1 MRRDVTHSAPG
12 GPPMH
17 IGSFTHPRWPLL
29 WLAIL
34 FGGMLL
40 LAFVFARMV
49 SAADEGIT
57 LDPAMDLAVTEGED
71 ASYTVVLTGDTPP
84 SGDVTVTIESSNI
97 DVVVDTVPDVEG
109 DAGTTGSQRILTFTA
124 VNYTMP
130 QTVMLMTDDD
140 DTIDEVAYLTH
151 AVTSSDAA
159 FNDIADSDLRVEV
172 ADDDT
177 AGVTFVSGTGDDA
190 FDPTTVALEVPETDA
205 SVDVAT
211 YTVVLTAE
219 PAADVTVTISSDN
232 ADVTFRSGTRS
243 AGMIDGVSVSEA
255 VLTLTFTDA
264 NWDQT
269 QNVETAV
276 ADDATTEDETVV
288 LTHAITSPDGGYND
302 LADQTVKIEI
312 TDDDLADLTFVDTT
326 APDDDR
332 SLDVT
337 EDSRET
343 YTVALAAQPTA
354 DVMVTINSS
363 DNGAVG
369 VRTDINDAFGANA
382 QLTFTMDDYATAQTV
397 TVLARADGNA
407 VSENVT
413 LSHAVAS
420 EDEKFNDTAI
430 IGAKIAAVP
439 DDATDKDD
447 QIAAARNSLN
457 VAVEAV
463 DTSAGIRMSE
473 TTLTLVDGAVSG
485 DSMLSAQ
492 YTVTLQAAPAGTVT
506 VAVVRSD
513 AAAPNGDV
521 EVTPESHTFPP
532 GTLSQTFSIALTED
546 LDTAAEASITLSHTI
561 TSSDEA
567 GDAAYTALSPEVVAS
582 FKDDDPAGVT
592 FTSSPVAVDEGGSGT
607 YTVVLVAEPT
617 AAVTVSIMSDN
628 TDVTVEPASL
638 TFVGAD
644 PAEGEAQ
651 WETAQTVTV
660 NAASDANNVDEE
672 VILSHGVSSADA
684 KFIST
689 ALMTAAGDAA
699 VADLEEDATDEA
711 KAEARATAEA
721 AALKVTVNV
730 TDKSAGVRISE
741 TMLMVT
747 EGGSD
752 SYTVVLQKAPTDDVT
767 VAIMSDNEDVTL
779 NPDSLT
785 FTSSNFSAARTVT
798 VQVADD
804 AATDD
809 EMATL
814 THMVTSNDIE
824 YDQIDKRIGVDS
836 VAVEIADDTRAVV
849 VSDISSVAEGGMA
862 SFTVVLSEVP
872 SADVSVTVSSDMA
885 DVLAVDGADGD
896 GNLELTFTTDEMTDE
911 ADTFGWGEPQT
922 VMLTAAENT
931 ADEAVNPTVTIT
943 LSPDGGYS
951 DAQTVMIE
959 VMDNDI
965 TGVAISQLG
974 AVIEGGS
981 GEFTVVLGAAPTGDV
996 TVTISSSDSA
1006 VVTVDEADA
1015 DTGELTLTFTMAE
1028 MTDEADTFGWGEPQT
1043 VMVTAPEDGDTDD
1056 GSASLAIMVSSMDA
1070 AYNGRSATVPV
1081 FVSDND
1087 PLLVPVVGP
1096 GLTISQPEPV
1106 DEGGSGQFTIFLNA
1120 APEAEVT
1127 IAISSGNAA
1136 VTVAPTSLTFTADNF
1151 DTAQAVTVMAA
1162 EDDDTDHFQALLTF
1176 TVTSTDTD
1184 YSGLTPTVVVLVAN
1198 NDAVEVERP
1207 VPVVGPGLTISQ
1219 PEPVPEGGSG
1229 EFTIFLNAA
1238 PEAEVTI
1245 AISSGNAAVTVA
1257 PTSLTF
1263 TADNFDTEQTV
1274 TVMAAE
1280 DDDTE
1285 HLQALLTF
1293 AVTSTDTDY
1302 SGLTSTVVVLV
1313 ANNDAVEVDRPVPV
1327 PAAGLTISQPEPVPE
1342 GGSGEFTISLNAAPE
1357 AEVTIDISSGNAAV
1371 TVAPTSLTF
1380 TADNFDTVQTVMVM
1394 AAEDD
1399 DTQHVTASLTLA
1411 VTSTDSDYSGMTEA
1425 VVVLVANNDAVEVD
1439 RPVPV
1444 VGPGLT
1450 ISQPE
1455 PVPEGGSG
1463 EFTIFLNAAPEAD
1476 VTIDISSGDAAVTVA
1491 PMSLTFTAA
1500 DFDTAQTVMVMAAED
1515 DDTEHLKASLSFAV
1529 TSTDSDYSGL
1539 TPTVV
1544 VLVADNDPVVEE
1556 VEVPGPTVTQTR
1568 TVTRTVTV
1576 TAPAP
1581 AAPMMMDGV
1590 IGSTASATATEV
1602 DGRVVISRHDGGA
1615 SLAIDIGGFIRDE
1628 SLGQTYQVVRRM
1640 DGMIVRQWVS
1650 PNSPLVY
1657 QIPWA
1662 VVNSQ
1667 FSVPVGVI
1675 GAIPLDDQSGA
1686 AGQLVRRFDGGDDR
1700 IFSYEMGQWRHVPDI
1715 PTFQALGLYWCDVTA
1730 ADAGFFDRITIGS
1743 PHAATDMPARSD
1755 YPSCSTG

>member
-1 MRRDVTHSAPG
+1 MA
-12 GPPMH
+12 
-17 IGSFTHPRWPLL
+17 
-29 WLAIL
+29 
-34 FGGMLL
+34 
-40 LAFVFARMV
+40 
-49 SAADEGIT
+49 
-57 LDPAMDLAVTEGED
+57 LD
-71 ASYTVVLTGDTPP
+71 
-84 SGDVTVTIESSNI
+84 
-97 DVVVDTVPDVEG
+97 
-109 DAGTTGSQRILTFTA
+109 
-124 VNYTMP
+124 
-130 QTVMLMTDDD
+130 
-140 DTIDEVAYLTH
+140 
-151 AVTSSDAA
+151 
-159 FNDIADSDLRVEV
+159 
-172 ADDDT
+172 
-177 AGVTFVSGTGDDA
+177 
-190 FDPTTVALEVPETDA
+190 VPETDA
-205 SVDVAT
+205 SVDVAS

-232 ADVTFRSGTRS
+232 ADVTFRSTSDGNRS
-243 AGMIDGVSVSEA
+243 AGMIGGVSVPNA
-255 VLTLTFTDA
+255 VLTLTFTDG
-264 NWDQT
+264 NWDTAQT
-269 QNVETAV
+269 VETEV
-276 ADDATTEDETVV
+276 AADATTEDESVV
-288 LTHAITSPDGGYND
+288 LTHAITSPDSGYNA
-302 LADQTVKIEI
+302 LPDQTVKIEI
-312 TDDDLADLTFVDTT
+312 TDDDPADLTFVDTT
-326 APDDDR
+326 APADDR

-337 EDSRET
+337 ENSEAT

-354 DVMVTINSS
+354 DVTVTINSS

-369 VRTDINDAFGANA
+369 VRTDSTVGFGATA
-382 QLTFTMDDYATAQTV
+382 ELTFTMDNYSTAQDV
-397 TVLARADGNA
+397 MVLARPDGNA

-413 LSHAVAS
+413 LSHAVESA
-420 EDEKFNDTAI
+420 DLKFKGPAI
-430 IGAKIAAVP
+430 IAAKIAAVP
-439 DDATDKDD
+439 DDAADKDD

-463 DTSAGIRMSE
+463 DTSAGIRISE

-485 DSMLSAQ
+485 DNILSAQ

-506 VAVVRSD
+506 VTVVRSD
-513 AAAPNGDV
+513 AADPNGDV
-521 EVTPESHTFPP
+521 AVTPASDTFSA
-532 GTLSQTFSIALTED
+532 GNLSNTFSIELTED
-546 LDTAAEASITLSHTI
+546 LDTAAEASITISHTI
-561 TSSDEA
+561 TSTDEA
-567 GDAAYTALSPEVVAS
+567 GDAAYTALSPEVLVS
-582 FKDDDPAGVT
+582 FKDEDAAGVT
-592 FTSSPVAVDEGGSGT
+592 FTGSPVAVDEGGSGT
-607 YTVVLVAEPT
+607 YTVVLDAEPT
-617 AAVTVSIMSDN
+617 AAVIVSIMSDN

-638 TFVGAD
+638 TFVAD
-644 PAEGEAQ
+644 NAAEGEAL
-651 WETAQTVTV
+651 WNTAQTVTV

-689 ALMTAAGDAA
+689 ELRTAAGDAA
-699 VADLEEDATDEA
+699 VALLADDATDEA

-721 AALKVTVNV
+721 AALNVTVNV
-730 TDKSAGVRISE
+730 TDKSAGVRLSE
-741 TMLMVT
+741 STLMLT
-747 EGGSD
+747 EGD
-752 SYTVVLQKAPTDDVT
+752 SGTYTVVLQKAPTADVT
-767 VAIMSDNEDVTL
+767 VNITSDNEDVTVS
-779 NPDSLT
+779 PASLD
-785 FTSSNFSAARTVT
+785 FTSGNFAAARTVT
-798 VQVADD
+798 VNVGEAD
-804 AATDD
+804 ATDTED
-809 EMATL
+809 ETVTL
-814 THMVTSNDIE
+814 THMVMSNDID
-824 YDQIDKRIGVDS
+824 YDRIVVDS
-836 VAVEIADDTRAVV
+836 VTVAVADDTQALVL
-849 VSDISSVAEGGMA
+849 SDISSVAEGGMA

-872 SADVSVTVSSDMA
+872 SADVIVTVSSDMA

-1006 VVTVDEADA
+1006 VVTVDDA

-1043 VMVTAPEDGDTDD
+1043 VTVTAPEDGDTDD

-1136 VTVAPTSLTFTADNF
+1136 VTVAPMSLTFTADNF

-1219 PEPVPEGGSG
+1219 PEPVDEGGSG
-1229 EFTIFLNAA
+1229 QFTIFLNAA
-1238 PEAEVTI
+1238 PEADVTI
-1245 AISSGNAAVTVA
+1245 DISSGNAAVTVA

-1263 TADNFDTEQTV
+1263 TADDFDTEQTV
-1274 TVMAAE
+1274 MVMAAE

-1357 AEVTIDISSGNAAV
+1357 ADVTIDISSGNAAV

-1411 VTSTDSDYSGMTEA
+1411 VTSTDSDYSGLTEA

-1556 VEVPGPTVTQTR
+1556 VEVPGPTVTETVTR

-1576 TAPAP
+1576 PAP
-1581 AAPMMMDGV
+1581 TAPMMMDGV
-1590 IGSTASATATEV
+1590 IGSTRCG
-1602 DGRVVISRHDGGA
+1602 DG
-1615 SLAIDIGGFIRDE
+1615 E
-1628 SLGQTYQVVRRM
+1628 
-1640 DGMIVRQWVS
+1640 
-1650 PNSPLVY
+1650 
-1657 QIPWA
+1657 
-1662 VVNSQ
+1662 
-1667 FSVPVGVI
+1667 
-1675 GAIPLDDQSGA
+1675 
-1686 AGQLVRRFDGGDDR
+1686 
-1700 IFSYEMGQWRHVPDI
+1700 
-1715 PTFQALGLYWCDVTA
+1715 
-1730 ADAGFFDRITIGS
+1730 
-1743 PHAATDMPARSD
+1743 
-1755 YPSCSTG
+1755 